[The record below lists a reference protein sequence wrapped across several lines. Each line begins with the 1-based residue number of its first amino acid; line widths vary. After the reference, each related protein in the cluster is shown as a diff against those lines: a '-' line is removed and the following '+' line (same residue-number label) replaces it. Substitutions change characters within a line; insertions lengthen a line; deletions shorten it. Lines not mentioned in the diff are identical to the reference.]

1 MSHPLAQ
8 NSPSPRSEYPQTVSW
23 LLRLTLWGLMLA
35 AGWMVFSQ
43 WEQIPHL
50 PLFLYG
56 GVVSA
61 YLIAERR
68 AYRGSPQNS
77 TRANDALRYWLAFF
91 YYLILLGAPLFYTFQ
106 PRFNLAFSLA
116 GALLA
121 LAGTALRVWSV
132 ATLGSSFSGHI
143 ETWPNQALV
152 TSGPYRF
159 IRHPAY
165 AGSILQT
172 IGLPLILNAW
182 PLLLGCA
189 VLLALFVRRI
199 QLEEIFL
206 NREFPGYQHAMQ
218 SIPRLIPGI
227 W

>member
-1 MSHPLAQ
+1 M
-8 NSPSPRSEYPQTVSW
+8 
-23 LLRLTLWGLMLA
+23 
-35 AGWMVFSQ
+35 
-43 WEQIPHL
+43 
-50 PLFLYG
+50 
-56 GVVSA
+56 
-61 YLIAERR
+61 
-68 AYRGSPQNS
+68 
-77 TRANDALRYWLAFF
+77 
-91 YYLILLGAPLFYTFQ
+91 
-106 PRFNLAFSLA
+106 
-116 GALLA
+116 
-121 LAGTALRVWSV
+121 
-132 ATLGSSFSGHI
+132 GHI

>member
-8 NSPSPRSEYPQTVSW
+8 NSPSPRSEYPQIVSW

-35 AGWMVFSQ
+35 AGWMVFSR

-56 GVVSA
+56 GVVSV

-68 AYRGSPQNS
+68 AYQGAPQNS

-91 YYLILLGAPLFYTFQ
+91 YYLILLGAPLFYAFQ
-106 PRFNLAFSLA
+106 PRFNLPFSLA
-116 GALLA
+116 GALLT
-121 LAGTALRVWSV
+121 LTGTALRVWSV
-132 ATLGSSFSGHI
+132 ATLGASFSGHI
-143 ETWPNQALV
+143 ETWPDQALV

-159 IRHPAY
+159 LRHPAY

-172 IGLPLILNAW
+172 FGLPLILNTW
-182 PLLLGCA
+182 PLLVGCA

-206 NREFPGYQHAMQ
+206 NREFPGYQRAMQ
-218 SIPRLIPGI
+218 AIPRLIPGI